1 MTKRKK
7 TVHVPIEDDDRR
19 EDETPRAGDAERP
32 AADAAGA
39 PGSGPQAGSRPG
51 ADAGAGSRTNDAE
64 LEAEEIRE
72 DIAETEVEAEG
83 LVGHLQRLQAEFEN
97 YKRRT
102 TREKQ
107 EIGGFAQAMLI
118 EKLLPALDDLD
129 RAAESAGEEDT
140 ATVQGFLLVR
150 DKLRRALTEAG
161 LERITAVGETF
172 DPNLHEALLTEP
184 VEDHRAGQVLE
195 ELVAGYTFKGNVVR
209 HARVKVGMAGD

>member
-19 EDETPRAGDAERP
+19 ENEAPGGVEAEETV
-32 AADAAGA
+32 ADAAGI
-39 PGSGPQAGSRPG
+39 
-51 ADAGAGSRTNDAE
+51 D
-64 LEAEEIRE
+64 EAEELRE
-72 DIAETEVEAEG
+72 EIAETEVEAEG

-102 TREKQ
+102 TREKA
-107 EIGGFAQAMLI
+107 EIGGFAQATLI

-129 RAAESAGEEDT
+129 RAAESASGEET
-140 ATVQGFLLVR
+140 PTVQGFLLVR
-150 DKLRRALTEAG
+150 DKIRRALTEAG
-161 LERITAVGETF
+161 LERIAAAGETF

-209 HARVKVGMAGD
+209 HARVKVGMASSD